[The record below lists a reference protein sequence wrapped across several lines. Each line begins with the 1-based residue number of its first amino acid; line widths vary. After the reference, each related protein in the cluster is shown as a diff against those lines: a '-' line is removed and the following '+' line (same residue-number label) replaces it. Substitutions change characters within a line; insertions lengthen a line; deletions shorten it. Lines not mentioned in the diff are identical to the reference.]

1 MIDPLIRLNDAKE
14 AIARIREIL
23 DGRNSKSPSED
34 LIVRLAYERLLE
46 IVSESCRHLPQALK
60 DTEREV
66 PWRQIADLGNVLR
79 HAYRKVDHDDL
90 WAIYTKDLD
99 PLESALDRLIVSAT
113 KP

>member
-23 DGRNSKSPSED
+23 DGRSSNSLSED
-34 LIVRLAYERLLE
+34 LIIRLAYERLLE

-60 DTEREV
+60 DTEPHI

-79 HAYRKVDHDDL
+79 HAYRKVDHEDL
-90 WAIYTKDLD
+90 WGIYAKDLD
-99 PLESALDRLIVSAT
+99 PLDNALDHLIRRT
-113 KP
+113 RET